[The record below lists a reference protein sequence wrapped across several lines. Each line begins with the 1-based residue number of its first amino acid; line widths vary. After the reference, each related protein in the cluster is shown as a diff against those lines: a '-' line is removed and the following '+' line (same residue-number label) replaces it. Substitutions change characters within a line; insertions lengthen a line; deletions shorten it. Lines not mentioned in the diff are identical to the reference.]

1 MKNVAV
7 LTEDRAL
14 ALFFFPPRGIWQ
26 LKSSYPPEFAI
37 QGKKMN
43 KILKTSMEN
52 MKKWTNNIIVYRKY
66 LILITFSSKIESLHS
81 VFQDLPVM
89 HDRAKLSN
97 IIRVFTGQVGFP
109 TY

>member
-1 MKNVAV
+1 
-7 LTEDRAL
+7 
-14 ALFFFPPRGIWQ
+14 
-26 LKSSYPPEFAI
+26 
-37 QGKKMN
+37 MN

-89 HDRAKLSN
+89 HDRAKLST

-109 TY
+109 AY

>member
-1 MKNVAV
+1 
-7 LTEDRAL
+7 
-14 ALFFFPPRGIWQ
+14 
-26 LKSSYPPEFAI
+26 
-37 QGKKMN
+37 MN

-52 MKKWTNNIIVYRKY
+52 MKKWTNNIIVHRKY
-66 LILITFSSKIESLHS
+66 LILITFSSKIESHS